1 MAGLCNFVHTFYLN
15 PAGIAQNMDAI
26 LNGFSA
32 VKRFLWKSIW
42 SPSGAECYSLFM
54 CGFLGFSEFQSE
66 VSDPIVFP
74 VFEVERW
81 EEETYLW

>member
-1 MAGLCNFVHTFYLN
+1 MEEYLVTFR
-15 PAGIAQNMDAI
+15 G
-26 LNGFSA
+26 
-32 VKRFLWKSIW
+32 
-42 SPSGAECYSLFM
+42 ECYSLFM
-54 CGFLGFSEFQSE
+54 CGFLGLSESQSE